1 MVWIPIDSVV
11 LRTAAFLLR
20 QWFYCMG
27 ICALITLGFLVPSTG
42 CEKQTKEAFSRVT
55 TVCSEFL
62 FLSLVPFM
70 EVLYSV
76 SGWLLLLFCR
86 ISFPSYFVH
95 GHCVLWLQRNGTAC
109 RVIGVLTQATF
120 FSLERLHSALTLLS
134 VFSGQR
140 LHTTYMVSTTNVPLL
155 TSLM

>member
-1 MVWIPIDSVV
+1 
-11 LRTAAFLLR
+11 
-20 QWFYCMG
+20 MG
-27 ICALITLGFLVPSTG
+27 MRALITLGFLVPSTE

-76 SGWLLLLFCR
+76 SGWLLLLICR

-120 FSLERLHSALTLLS
+120 FSLERLQSASTLLS

-140 LHTTYMVSTTNVPLL
+140 LHAAYMVSSTNVPLL
-155 TSLM
+155 TSVM

>member
-1 MVWIPIDSVV
+1 
-11 LRTAAFLLR
+11 
-20 QWFYCMG
+20 MG
-27 ICALITLGFLVPSTG
+27 MCALITLGFLVPSTE

-76 SGWLLLLFCR
+76 SGWLLLLLCR

-95 GHCVLWLQRNGTAC
+95 GHCMLWLQRNGTAC

-120 FSLERLHSALTLLS
+120 FLASKDCRVRRPCYLYFLAKDYTRPIRSLPQTCP
-134 VFSGQR
+134 
-140 LHTTYMVSTTNVPLL
+140 Y
-155 TSLM
+155 